1 MITEAYRLLGT
12 PRAGGILIVADHA
25 SNRVPEGVDLGIA
38 AELLNRHIAIDIGV
52 AGVAER
58 MAADSANG
66 DIAAWLANVSRLV
79 CDFNRDLDAPGLLPE
94 VSDGHEI
101 PGNVLCAEGRT
112 ARLAQY
118 FHAYHDDLEAHL
130 VAAEPALILSLHSFT
145 PALAT
150 CDKPRPWHVGVLY
163 NEDDRAARIAIPL
176 LEAEGLVVGDQLPY
190 SGKVLNATMNRHA
203 EAHGRPYLG
212 IEIRQDQ
219 IADADG
225 QALWAERMA
234 RICHQVAAALQGA

>member
-12 PRAGGILIVADHA
+12 PQAGGILIVADHA
-25 SNRVPEGVDLGIA
+25 SNRVPDGVDLGIEE
-38 AELLNRHIAIDIGV
+38 ELLNRHIAIDIGV

-58 MAADSANG
+58 MVGA

-79 CDFNRDLDAPGLLPE
+79 CDFNRDLDAPGLLPA

-101 PGNVLCAEGRT
+101 PGNVLCDEGRSI
-112 ARLAQY
+112 RLAQY

-130 VAAEPALILSLHSFT
+130 VAAEPALIFSLHSFT

-219 IADADG
+219 ISDAQG

-234 RICHQVAAALQGA
+234 RICHQVGAALR

>member
-58 MAADSANG
+58 MAEDSANG

-163 NEDDRAARIAIPL
+163 NEDDRAARMAIPL

-219 IADADG
+219 ITDAEG
-225 QALWAERMA
+225 QAIWAERMA
-234 RICHQVAAALQGA
+234 RICHQVAAAL